1 MDHVLF
7 QAHPEIQSHRP
18 ILSVIQRSRQID
30 AVFPHGIIATH
41 VHHTVIIFTHQVQ
54 TIQCLC
60 PKAVSLSVETE
71 VGTKSKTMVIVKIQS
86 VKLDD
91 RGMYAKRSPLLES
104 KMLGGGYI
112 ETGEVVGIFI
122 RVIKYNFSAT
132 CLLMAAR
139 VIGT

>member
-18 ILSVIQRSRQID
+18 IPSVIERSRQIG

-54 TIQCLC
+54 TVQGFCTE
-60 PKAVSLSVETE
+60 AVSLSVETE

-91 RGMYAKRSPLLES
+91 RGMYA
-104 KMLGGGYI
+104 
-112 ETGEVVGIFI
+112 T
-122 RVIKYNFSAT
+122 
-132 CLLMAAR
+132 
-139 VIGT
+139 